1 MNRELF
7 SLALAL
13 SFCLTQPAFA
23 EEEESTE
30 TKLPTKMSVEEIS
43 YVAHVSRKI
52 RKNWPKPEVD
62 ERKELTVSFLVD
74 KDGEISELKVL
85 KSTGSEEI
93 DQNGLDAITKS
104 APFEK
109 PPEEMKTPKKLRLS
123 FVFQKEKEE
132 VKPEVKDQE
141 EENKG

>member
-1 MNRELF
+1 MNRKLF
-7 SLALAL
+7 NLFLAL

-43 YVAHVSRKI
+43 YVAHISRKI

-74 KDGEISELKVL
+74 KDGEVSELKVL
-85 KSTGSEEI
+85 KSTGSEEM

-109 PPEEMKTPKKLRLS
+109 TPTEMKTPKKLRLS
-123 FVFQKEKEE
+123 FVFQKEKKEE
-132 VKPEVKDQE
+132 KTEANDEKKE
-141 EENKG
+141 SE